1 MTIRISG
8 KNISIGEA
16 LQERVKER
24 IGETIGRYFDG
35 DYSGHVTI
43 TKDRLGFRTDCVL
56 HLARGTVLETE
67 AVAGDAYASADNAV
81 VAMEKRLRRHKGR
94 LKDRYHGKAN
104 GNGQGSTD
112 VEAQSYVIEPP
123 SEDDGEVAAYSPVT
137 VAEST
142 TTLRRLSVAEAVM
155 ELDMT
160 GSPVM
165 CFVNDG
171 SGRVNVVYRR
181 PDGNIGWIDPPAAA
195 A

>member
-16 LQERVKER
+16 LQDRVKER
-24 IGETIGRYFDG
+24 IGETLGRYFDG
-35 DYSGHVTI
+35 DYTGHVTI

-56 HLARGTVLETE
+56 HVTRGTVLETE
-67 AVAGDAYASADNAV
+67 AVAGDAYASADNAMT
-81 VAMEKRLRRHKGR
+81 AMEKRLRRHKGR
-94 LKDRYHGKAN
+94 LKDRYHGKGN
-104 GNGQGSTD
+104 GNGSGT

-123 SEDDGEVAAYSPVT
+123 SEDDHDVSAYSPVT

-142 TTLRRLSVAEAVM
+142 TTLRRLSVADAVM

-160 GSPVM
+160 GVPVM
-165 CFVNDG
+165 CFLNDG

-181 PDGNIGWIDPPAAA
+181 PDGNIGWIDPPSTAA
-195 A
+195 

>member
-16 LQERVKER
+16 LQDRVKQR
-24 IGETIGRYFDG
+24 IGETLGRYFDG
-35 DYSGHVTI
+35 DYTGHVTI

-56 HLARGTVLETE
+56 HVTRGTVLETG
-67 AVAGDAYASADNAV
+67 AVAGDAYSSADNAV
-81 VAMEKRLRRHKGR
+81 MAMEKRLRRHKSR
-94 LKDRYHGKAN
+94 LQDRYHGKGN
-104 GNGQGSTD
+104 GNGNGAVD
-112 VEAQSYVIEPP
+112 VEAQSYVFEAP
-123 SEDDGEVAAYSPVT
+123 SEDDDEVSAYSPVT

-142 TTLRRLSVAEAVM
+142 TTLRRVSVAEAVM

-181 PDGNIGWIDPPAAA
+181 PDGNIGWIDPPATPS
-195 A
+195 